1 MPSKKKPKSDSIL
14 NKKLKGR
21 PYYAFLYAKN
31 ILKSRLPEDIEMI
44 LAGDPESAYLYAK
57 HVLKGKL
64 PDVVHN
70 ALIIGS
76 FDNEKK
82 NEYVAKY
89 LQYLKEEKCL

>member
-1 MPSKKKPKSDSIL
+1 MPSKKPKSDSNL

-21 PYYAFLYAKN
+21 PYYAFLYARN
-31 ILKSRLPEDIEMI
+31 ILKGRLPENIEMI
-44 LAGDPESAYLYAK
+44 LLKDPESAYLYATQ
-57 HVLKGKL
+57 VLKGKL
-64 PDVVHN
+64 PDVIHN

-89 LQYLKEEKCL
+89 LRYLKEEKCL